1 MAGPLFFLLSSI
13 ILGIVFELLAL
24 DQAIQEQQ
32 IDGAVA
38 INISALGVHM
48 SMLLVLCHYSE
59 KLTNL
64 SYAVGD
70 MVFCEIAWYKMSIEH
85 QKILIFLIRRAQKSF
100 RLRGYGLFDCS
111 LEVFQKVSLD
121 GNF

>member
-85 QKILIFLIRRAQKSF
+85 KK
-100 RLRGYGLFDCS
+100 Y
-111 LEVFQKVSLD
+111 
-121 GNF
+121 